1 MATADGDIISLE
13 ALIREAGGPVQL
25 LRSSN
30 LGPYIFPGIP
40 PEFSNWRDEGRAW
53 KDSVALLE
61 QSYHMF
67 ELHVRG
73 PQAGEFLA
81 AFSVNNYERFPVLKG
96 KQIVLAAPDG
106 HFLADAI
113 VFREAE
119 DFFRIVGAP
128 FASDWLLFQSL
139 STELD
144 VSVEINPNWTVLEAP
159 RDVFRL
165 QLQGPNAL
173 PLVEEVSNGTL
184 PEIKFFG
191 IGEFQIAGQTVR
203 ALRHGMAGTP
213 GFEIY
218 GPWESQDA
226 VRAAIEAAGS
236 KYGLRKAGSFAYPL
250 SAQESGWM
258 AMPLPA
264 IYAGDATRAYREWL
278 NQFYLESIG
287 SLGGSLVSDRIEDYY
302 VDPIEVGY
310 GGLVDWDRDFLG
322 KEGLREKAAHQRR
335 TKVTLEWHDDDV
347 ASVGQSAVLGSGD
360 RGKYINYPL
369 PMYATWQSDVIRTTN
384 GEPVGVS
391 QWCSYSPNARH
402 IISLALVDIKHAQPG
417 TELVLDWGE
426 PDSQRATVEAHT
438 VKPIRVRVAPSP
450 YFEKVIKTRTQ

>member
-1 MATADGDIISLE
+1 MAATATEVTTLE
-13 ALIREAGGPVQL
+13 TLIEKAGGPVRL

-40 PEFSNWRDEGRAW
+40 TEFTNFRDEGRSW
-53 KDSVALLE
+53 KQSVALLE

-73 PQAGEFLA
+73 PEAIQFLSQ
-81 AFSVNNYERFPVLKG
+81 FSVNNYSKFPPLKG

-106 HFLADAI
+106 NLLADAI
-113 VFREAE
+113 VFRESE

-139 STELD
+139 STSLN
-144 VSVEINPNWTVLEAP
+144 VTVEINPSWTVLEAP
-159 RDVFRL
+159 RDVFRF

-173 PLVEEVSNGTL
+173 PLVQEVSNGTL
-184 PEIKFFG
+184 PDIKFFG

-218 GPWESQDA
+218 GPWDSQQA
-226 VRAAIEAAGS
+226 VRAAVEEAGV
-236 KYGLRKAGSFAYPL
+236 KYGLFKVGANAYPL

-264 IYAGDATRAYREWL
+264 IYAGEDTRPYREWL
-278 NQFYLESIG
+278 SPYHLESIG

-310 GGLVDWDRDFLG
+310 GGLIDWDRDFVG
-322 KEGLREKAAHQRR
+322 KEGLRAKADNRRR

-347 ASVGQSAVLGSGD
+347 AAVAASALFGDTPSRYVGF
-360 RGKYINYPL
+360 PL
-369 PMYATWQSDVIRTTN
+369 PMYSTWQSDLVRLN
-384 GEPVGVS
+384 GKPVGVS
-391 QWCSYSPNARH
+391 QWSSYSPNARH
-402 IISLALVDIKHAQPG
+402 VLSLALVDIDQAEPG

-426 PDSQRATVEAHT
+426 PDSQRATVDNHA
-438 VKPIRVRVAPSP
+438 VKQIRVRVAPSP
-450 YFEKVIKTRTQ
+450 YFEKVIKTKA